1 MTGLAAR
8 HHVAVLSVLVAGMM
22 AGGVMWAGCARGAD
36 DGGRITLKCPGSTF
50 VIDAQGQ
57 TSCAVATPPASP
69 ATPDPALSADPV
81 VDAAMKR
88 RLGHDF
94 AQQPSAPGT
103 GTGTGTTTSA
113 TPTTPAA
120 ATPAAADKNLLT
132 SRLQPEVTPVAMA
145 TMMRDQNLTISKGTL
160 IPCGTLAEIDTTLP
174 GLVTC
179 RVSHD
184 VYSVNGK
191 VRLVDKGAMV
201 QGEVASALQYG
212 QSRIFINW
220 LRLRNPDGVSI
231 DLASPGTTPLGSS
244 GVTGKVNRHFWA
256 RFGDA
261 IMVSVITDVG
271 QLMVQAITN
280 LASKPGTT
288 SISTSSTTPTVSD
301 EVEKVILAQTANVP
315 PTLRVPQGNAVGIY
329 VARDLDFTNVY
340 ALSVQ

>member
-1 MTGLAAR
+1 MTGHAVRRHAAM
-8 HHVAVLSVLVAGMM
+8 VAVTAAMAAGIMGM
-22 AGGVMWAGCARGAD
+22 GGAGAARGAD

-57 TSCAVATPPASP
+57 TSCAVAATPASP
-69 ATPDPALSADPV
+69 ATPAPAPSADPV
-81 VDAAMKR
+81 ADEAMKR

-94 AQQPSAPGT
+94 APQPASTPGA
-103 GTGTGTTTSA
+103 A
-113 TPTTPAA
+113 TAS
-120 ATPAAADKNLLT
+120 ATPAAAASAAGAAAKNLLT
-132 SRLQPEVTPVAMA
+132 TRLQPEVTPVAMA

-184 VYSVNGK
+184 IYSVNGK

-212 QSRIFINW
+212 QNRIFINW

-244 GVTGKVNRHFWA
+244 GVTGRVNRHFWA

-261 IMVSVITDVG
+261 IMVSVITNVG

-315 PTLRVPQGNAVGIY
+315 PTLHVPQGDAVGIY

-340 ALSVQ
+340 ALSAQ